1 MREFRGIF
9 PDGTL
14 NLSERSET
22 PITSTPANSQVRVAG
37 LDLTA
42 TSQWIKPSTG
52 TGEIYEP
59 MYAIRFAGAYGD
71 LLRSAYRYQLRQYSS
86 GSGSVLVIEV
96 RARTIGTQDLAVTD
110 IVDGRGFWEQ
120 NSDQDVVRYFPVHGY
135 KQSPRGFPN
144 GMMGG
149 FLLLGAGRPRRGRE
163 TVLCRYDEGKRRVW
177 TRDCCGASAYD
188 PPVLRLL
195 GASIAY

>member
-1 MREFRGIF
+1 MGTMREFRGIF

-120 NSDQDVVRYFPVHGY
+120 NSDQDVVRYFPIHGY
-135 KQSPRGFPN
+135 KQSLEDSRT
-144 GMMGG
+144 
-149 FLLLGAGRPRRGRE
+149 A
-163 TVLCRYDEGKRRVW
+163 
-177 TRDCCGASAYD
+177 
-188 PPVLRLL
+188 
-195 GASIAY
+195 